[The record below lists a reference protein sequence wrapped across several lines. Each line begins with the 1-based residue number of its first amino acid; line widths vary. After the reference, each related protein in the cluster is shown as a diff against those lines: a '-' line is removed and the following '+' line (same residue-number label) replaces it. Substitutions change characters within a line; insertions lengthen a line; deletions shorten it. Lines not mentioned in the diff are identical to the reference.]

1 MNDLSDN
8 IEKLLCDINTNSNN
22 AIQEI
27 ETHTLI
33 FLQQYKN
40 DNLLDLIQKASQRG
54 YSGIEWIDF
63 WGVGGMNSDVIIKW
77 AYNIIV
83 EQKLREIIEPYYN
96 NINHRLGIL
105 IKRFYIHGKPRF
117 LPMELRG
124 NIKSVSIKKCVSA
137 SDVKENNT
145 LSLNK
150 ELSDTYEENDTD
162 EENDTADNGENIN
175 EKNEDNTG
183 STIVDEIAATLNDSH
198 FEETINENQ
207 QFCVLEK

>member
-1 MNDLSDN
+1 MNDLSDK

-27 ETHTLI
+27 ETHTLT

-40 DNLLDLIQKASQRG
+40 DNLLDLIQKASKRG

-83 EQKLREIIEPYYN
+83 EQELREIIEPYYN

-105 IKRFYIHGKPRF
+105 IKRCYIHGNPRF

-124 NIKSVSIKKCVSA
+124 NIKPVSIKKCVSA
-137 SDVKENNT
+137 SDLKKNNR

-150 ELSDTYEENDTD
+150 ELSDTD
-162 EENDTADNGENIN
+162 EENDTVDNGENIN

>member
-27 ETHTLI
+27 ETHTLT

-40 DNLLDLIQKASQRG
+40 DNLLDLIQKASKRG

-63 WGVGGMNSDVIIKW
+63 WGVGGINSDVIIKW

-83 EQKLREIIEPYYN
+83 EQELREIIEPYYN

-105 IKRFYIHGKPRF
+105 IKRCYIHGNPRF
-117 LPMELRG
+117 LPMELHG
-124 NIKSVSIKKCVSA
+124 NIKPVLIKKCVSA
-137 SDVKENNT
+137 SELKENNT

-150 ELSDTYEENDTD
+150 ELSDTD
-162 EENDTADNGENIN
+162 EENDTVDNGENIN

-183 STIVDEIAATLNDSH
+183 TTIVDEIAATLNDSH

-207 QFCVLEK
+207 QF

>member
-8 IEKLLCDINTNSNN
+8 IEKLLCDININSNN

-27 ETHTLI
+27 ETHTLT

-40 DNLLDLIQKASQRG
+40 DNLLDLIQKASKRG

-83 EQKLREIIEPYYN
+83 EQELREIIEPYYN

-105 IKRFYIHGKPRF
+105 IKRCYIHGNPRF
-117 LPMELRG
+117 LPMELR
-124 NIKSVSIKKCVSA
+124 
-137 SDVKENNT
+137 
-145 LSLNK
+145 
-150 ELSDTYEENDTD
+150 
-162 EENDTADNGENIN
+162 
-175 EKNEDNTG
+175 
-183 STIVDEIAATLNDSH
+183 
-198 FEETINENQ
+198 
-207 QFCVLEK
+207 